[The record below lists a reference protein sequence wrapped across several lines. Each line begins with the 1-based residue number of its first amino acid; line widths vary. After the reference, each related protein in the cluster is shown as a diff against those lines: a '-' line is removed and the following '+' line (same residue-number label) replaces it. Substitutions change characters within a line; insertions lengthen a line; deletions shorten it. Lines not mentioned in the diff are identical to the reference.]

1 MKKTLTVQC
10 GNVSIGDKT
19 VGIAIKFSRD
29 SMPVTSADDLICGR
43 RMSVSL
49 KRGNADPDQESIDEV
64 ADNFAELEGVVEV
77 KSYRVT
83 QKNFAFTAC
92 FMLADIHPERLYEFA
107 KRECTLQ
114 VLKSDEI
121 PAKSRQP
128 KANTKPLPFTTDA
141 TETVESA
148 PTSLGKAVAGIAGKL
163 AEDRKAKAEK
173 KPYTQAD
180 KKPAKKAASPAKKS
194 PAKKS
199 PAKKSAK

>member
-49 KRGNADPDQESIDEV
+49 KRGNADPDQESMDEMG
-64 ADNFAELEGVVEV
+64 DNFASLEGVVEV

-83 QKNFAFTAC
+83 QKNFVFTAC
-92 FMLADIHPERLYEFA
+92 FAIADIHPERLHEFA
-107 KRECTLQ
+107 KRECTLRI
-114 VLKSDEI
+114 LKSDNI
-121 PAKSRQP
+121 PDKKKEPSKS
-128 KANTKPLPFTTDA
+128 KPLPFSTDA

-148 PTSLGKAVAGIAGKL
+148 PTALGKVVAGIAGKL
-163 AEDRKAKAEK
+163 AENRKAKAAEV
-173 KPYTQAD
+173 PYTQAD
-180 KKPAKKAASPAKKS
+180 KQPAKKAASPAKKS

-199 PAKKSAK
+199 AK